1 VPSVAQSVISQRN
14 QRVGEVLTRISE
26 FEPRRYD
33 EQKTRQ
39 SWPGSAWFAV
49 ITMLVLNLILGAF
62 VVKTEFF
69 RDGRGPSAASPKAD
83 VPPTIDSRP
92 GGQQQQRPLKTLDA
106 LPSVSPPPDLA
117 EPPAAGAAKAGAAA
131 AHSTRDVQ
139 ERHASRPRATPA
151 HRPNSPGMRRRA
163 MKATGRKLTP
173 KQYVPQRSHQT
184 RFAAPQVSP
193 NQTPAPVPAAIA
205 APVYSPASSAVVTTP
220 AMVASLRTSSPG
232 DRNPTEA
239 SRKVTAQAPA
249 GRAAKNAQPA
259 LNLKG
264 SVEKTTPTKVASV
277 GLPGM
282 EKGLAIPKTPVGPL
296 SPTIE
301 IVHRPLQP
309 AEDVQNC
316 GGEVEIP
323 CPTLHK
329 RPAGGSP
336 DGDRW

>member
-1 VPSVAQSVISQRN
+1 
-14 QRVGEVLTRISE
+14 
-26 FEPRRYD
+26 
-33 EQKTRQ
+33 
-39 SWPGSAWFAV
+39 
-49 ITMLVLNLILGAF
+49 MLVLNLILGAF

-69 RDGRGPSAASPKAD
+69 RDGRGPSAGSPNAD
-83 VPPTIDSRP
+83 VPTTVDPRQP
-92 GGQQQQRPLKTLDA
+92 QQRPLKTLDP

-220 AMVASLRTSSPG
+220 AMVASLRTSSLG

-296 SPTIE
+296 SPQSRLCIGRCSPQKMYRT
-301 IVHRPLQP
+301 VGAKWRFP
-309 AEDVQNC
+309 AQRSTSGQLGALLMATAGDFSFERKQIKSPCWQNWVPQSR
-316 GGEVEIP
+316 GV
-323 CPTLHK
+323 
-329 RPAGGSP
+329 S
-336 DGDRW
+336 DRLIF

>member
-26 FEPRRYD
+26 FEPRGYD
-33 EQKTRQ
+33 ERKSRQ

-49 ITMLVLNLILGAF
+49 VTMLVLNLILGAF

-69 RDGRGPSAASPKAD
+69 RNGRGPSAASPKAD
-83 VPPTIDSRP
+83 VPTTVDPRQP
-92 GGQQQQRPLKTLDA
+92 EQRPLKTLDP

-117 EPPAAGAAKAGAAA
+117 EPPAAGAAAG
-131 AHSTRDVQ
+131 HSTRDVQ

-151 HRPNSPGMRRRA
+151 HRPSSRGMRRPA

-184 RFAAPQVSP
+184 RFAAPQVLPSR
-193 NQTPAPVPAAIA
+193 TPVPVPAAVA
-205 APVYSPASSAVVTTP
+205 APVYSPASGAVVTTP
-220 AMVASLRTSSPG
+220 GMVASLRTPSPG

-239 SRKVTAQAPA
+239 SRKVAAQASA

-264 SVEKTTPTKVASV
+264 AVEKTTATKVASV

-296 SPTIE
+296 SPKIE
-301 IVHRPLQP
+301 IVHRPPQP
-309 AEDVQNC
+309 AEDVPNC